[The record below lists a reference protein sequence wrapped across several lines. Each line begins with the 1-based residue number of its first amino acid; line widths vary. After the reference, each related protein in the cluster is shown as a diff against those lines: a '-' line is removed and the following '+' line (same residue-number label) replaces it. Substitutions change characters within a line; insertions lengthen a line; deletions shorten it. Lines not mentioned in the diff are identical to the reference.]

1 MRVLTVNVALVAPAA
16 IVTLGGTEPALL
28 LLESATSAP
37 PAGAG
42 PFSVTV
48 PVELPSGP
56 PMTLDGFRLSEE
68 STGGSTLSEAVCV
81 APP

>member
-1 MRVLTVNVALVAPAA
+1 MFTVKVALVAPAA

-28 LLESATSAP
+28 LLESATTAP
-37 PAGAG
+37 PAAAA
-42 PFSVTV
+42 PLSVTV
-48 PVELPSGP
+48 PVDLPRGP

-68 STGGSTLSEAVCV
+68 STAGSTVSEAVCV